1 MTSAE
6 NYQPTSNQ
14 DTKCTT
20 EIKSGEEKVNQGS
33 DWAERIL
40 KTDFFNTN
48 SEKKESKWG
57 YDLYPERKQLFQS
70 TISKIIKMQEGRE
83 QFDKMKCEENVFQCV
98 KSSPLVKTMMG
109 ALKSAGWLVVPAD
122 FFAIQYNYV
131 HIFDH

>member
-6 NYQPTSNQ
+6 KCQPTSNQ
-14 DTKCTT
+14 DTKSTT
-20 EIKSGEEKVNQGS
+20 EIKSGEQGS

-48 SEKKESKWG
+48 SEKQESKWG
-57 YDLYPERKQLFQS
+57 YDLYPERRQIFQS
-70 TISKIIKMQEGRE
+70 SISKILKMQEGRE

-109 ALKSAGWLVVPAD
+109 ALKSAGW
-122 FFAIQYNYV
+122 
-131 HIFDH
+131 